1 MGGVHTGSMIDKQ
14 FGSWTVIAADSPGR
28 WLCKCACGTTL
39 VKRTADL
46 SKALMCWSCHLR
58 RMRDRNRAFKH
69 TRKHGL
75 SSTLEYKTWVTMR
88 HRCSCTREDH
98 VCFPCYG
105 AKGIKVCPEWGTLEG
120 GFERFL
126 KYMGTRPADKDSIDR
141 IDSNKNYEPG
151 NVRWATND
159 EQARNRSNNRKIS
172 EVILTDAANQAGIK
186 PGTAF
191 SRVSR
196 GWSADNAVS
205 EPVDTRYHKLS
216 ASKEWTEADD
226 EVVRTSATA
235 EEAADKLGRSWE
247 AVSTRACRIGK
258 IFGKRWTPE
267 DDAVV
272 LAHPAQEAAR
282 LLNLSPNAVRTRKC
296 RLKKRIGA

>member
-1 MGGVHTGSMIDKQ
+1 
-14 FGSWTVIAADSPGR
+14 
-28 WLCKCACGTTL
+28 
-39 VKRTADL
+39 
-46 SKALMCWSCHLR
+46 
-58 RMRDRNRAFKH
+58 
-69 TRKHGL
+69 
-75 SSTLEYKTWVTMR
+75 MR
-88 HRCSCTREDH
+88 HRCSCTRDDH
-98 VCFPCYG
+98 ACYTYYG
-105 AKGIKVCPEWGTLEG
+105 AKGIKVCPEWDTLEG

-126 KYMGTRPADKDSIDR
+126 EYMGTRPSDKDSIDR
-141 IDSNKNYEPG
+141 IDSDKNYEPG

-159 EQARNRSNNRKIS
+159 QQARNRSNNRKIS
-172 EVILTDAANQAGIK
+172 EDIITDVATQAGIK

-196 GWSADNAVS
+196 GWSEESAVS
-205 EPVDTRYHKLS
+205 QPVDTRYHKLS
-216 ASKEWTEADD
+216 VSKEWTEVDD

-272 LAHPAQEAAR
+272 LAYPAQEAAKR
-282 LLNLSPNAVRTRKC
+282 LNLSSNAVRTRKC